1 MLLSRYVHSLSAS
14 RRGGSAAD
22 ASTRWFAPA
31 LAVGPHRNR
40 DDDDVFGALAKKPA
54 RGGKAKKPEPKKVPD
69 AVRLPLGVMDSL
81 NKIEIAIP
89 TTIAEVHATIAALE
103 AKRDYYEKR
112 QEEELRQGLEEE
124 RREREEEAAR
134 AAAEAAKADA
144 ATDDDVNGG
153 GDAAPEAEAEEKE
166 EGEI

>member
-14 RRGGSAAD
+14 RRGDSAAD
-22 ASTRWFAPA
+22 ASTRWFAA
-31 LAVGPHRNR
+31 AGPHRNR

-81 NKIEIAIP
+81 NKFEIAIP
-89 TTIAEVHATIAALE
+89 TTIAEVHDTIAALE

-112 QEEELRQGLEEE
+112 QEVELRQGLEEE
-124 RREREEEAAR
+124 RREQEAAR

-144 ATDDDVNGG
+144 ATADDVNGG